1 VSEIDLTVVRICE
14 ERCPTCIFGPR
25 SPIVPARRDEYERKW
40 RELDRFQNCHYGTHV
55 GDSALVCR
63 GFADWCDAVRWWP
76 TILQL
81 GARLDRIRYVPVPE
95 IEP

>member
-1 VSEIDLTVVRICE
+1 LFCVSHVC
-14 ERCPTCIFGPR
+14 RCRAFLFFLLGNLFSGILL
-25 SPIVPARRDEYERKW
+25 S
-40 RELDRFQNCHYGTHV
+40 V